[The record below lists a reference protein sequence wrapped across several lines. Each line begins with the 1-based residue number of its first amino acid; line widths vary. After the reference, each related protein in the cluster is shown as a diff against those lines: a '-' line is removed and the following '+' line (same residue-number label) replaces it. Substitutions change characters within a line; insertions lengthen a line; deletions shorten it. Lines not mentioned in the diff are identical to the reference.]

1 MINFDLSEE
10 QLALQKT
17 VREFCAGEVA
27 PYIKEWDEKAHFERS
42 VFDKMA
48 ELGLLG
54 VCIPEQYGGAGF
66 DYISLGLVCE
76 ELEACDT
83 FLRVAMS
90 VHVGLN
96 SLSVYSWGTEEQ
108 KQKYLVPQAKGEK
121 IGTFG
126 LTEPNAGSD
135 VVGMRSYA
143 KRDGDDWI
151 LNGEKMWISLGDV
164 ADNFLFFC
172 WTDQEKQKARDHS
185 GISCFIVER
194 TMPGFSSGT
203 LHGKMGIKAGNTG
216 YFSLQDVRVPKE
228 NMLGREGEGFKIA
241 MFSLENG
248 RYTVASGATGVIRA
262 SRDASVAYAK
272 TREVQGQ
279 TISNFQLVKQKIAEM
294 QADYEMAHLLW
305 LKCGAL
311 KNAGKPSA
319 KAASLAKWQA
329 TIRSEKALLAIEVH
343 GANGYTNDYPVERYL
358 RNCRPRREGTRDIH
372 TPCRRRE
379 AVKKEKQPG
388 DTSAH
393 VPSRIEQTGSKP
405 NKRKRVSEGSDHFC
419 AYRLYVCAFCGISL
433 CMQGMDHRI
442 HRIKTQETTIQNPS
456 FMVNESS

>member
-1 MINFDLSEE
+1 VINFELSEE
-10 QLALQKT
+10 HIALQQT
-17 VREFCAGEVA
+17 VREFVRGEVA
-27 PYIKEWDEKAHFERS
+27 PYIKEWDEKSHFEPS
-42 VFDKMA
+42 VFRKMA
-48 ELGLLG
+48 ELGLMG

-66 DYISLGLVCE
+66 DYISLGIVCE
-76 ELEACDT
+76 ELEAMDT

-121 IGTFG
+121 LATFG

-143 KRDGDDWI
+143 RRDGDDWI

-164 ADNFLFFC
+164 ADHFLFFC
-172 WTDQEKQKARDHS
+172 WTDQEKQKVRDHS

-203 LHGKMGIKAGNTG
+203 LHGKLGIRAGNTG
-216 YFSLQDVRVPKE
+216 YFSLQDVRVSQA
-228 NMLGREGEGFKIA
+228 NMLGKEGEGFKIA

-262 SRDASVAYAK
+262 SRDASVAYAN

-279 TISNFQLVKQKIAEM
+279 KIGSFQLVKQKIANM
-294 QADYEMAHLLW
+294 QADYEMCNLLW
-305 LKCGAL
+305 MKTGWL
-311 KNAGKPSA
+311 KNEGKPSA

-329 TIRSEKALLAIEVH
+329 TVRSETAASMAIEVH

-358 RNCRPRREGTRDIH
+358 RNCKAAVIYEGTRDIH
-372 TPCRRRE
+372 TLMQ
-379 AVKKEKQPG
+379 ADWALGLKKEKAARVILPPYKAAESK
-388 DTSAH
+388 DASA
-393 VPSRIEQTGSKP
+393 
-405 NKRKRVSEGSDHFC
+405 
-419 AYRLYVCAFCGISL
+419 
-433 CMQGMDHRI
+433 
-442 HRIKTQETTIQNPS
+442 
-456 FMVNESS
+456 

>member
-1 MINFDLSEE
+1 MIDLELTE
-10 QLALQKT
+10 DHKALQQT
-17 VREFCAGEVA
+17 VREFVQRDVA
-27 PYIKEWDEKAHFERS
+27 PYIKEWDEKSFFEPK
-42 VFDKMA
+42 VFETMA
-48 ELGLLG
+48 ELGLMG

-76 ELEACDT
+76 ELEAMDT

-96 SLSVYSWGTEEQ
+96 SLSIYSWGTEEQ

-121 IGTFG
+121 TATFG

-151 LNGEKMWISLGDV
+151 LNGEKMWISLADV
-164 ADNFLFFC
+164 ADHFLFFC
-172 WTDQEKQKARDHS
+172 WTDLEKQKARDHS

-203 LHGKMGIKAGNTG
+203 IHGKMGIKAGNTG

-228 NMLGREGEGFKIA
+228 NMLGHEGEGFKIA

-262 SRDASVAYAK
+262 SRDASIEYAN
-272 TREVQGQ
+272 TREVQGRK
-279 TISNFQLVKQKIAEM
+279 IGSFQLVKQKIAEM
-294 QADYEMAHLLW
+294 EADYRMSHLLW
-305 LKCGAL
+305 LQAGYL
-311 KNAGKPSA
+311 KNMGLPSNR
-319 KAASLAKWQA
+319 AASLAKWQA
-329 TIRSEKALLAIEVH
+329 TVRSEKAASMAIELH

-358 RNCRPRREGTRDIH
+358 RNCKAAIIYEGTRDIH
-372 TPCRRRE
+372 TIMQ
-379 AVKKEKQPG
+379 ADWALGLKKEKTARVTLPKYEPG
-388 DTSAH
+388 
-393 VPSRIEQTGSKP
+393 K
-405 NKRKRVSEGSDHFC
+405 
-419 AYRLYVCAFCGISL
+419 
-433 CMQGMDHRI
+433 
-442 HRIKTQETTIQNPS
+442 
-456 FMVNESS
+456 

>member
-1 MINFDLSEE
+1 MIDFELTEE
-10 QLALQKT
+10 HLALQNT
-17 VREFCAGEVA
+17 VREFVAGEVA
-27 PYIKEWDEKAHFERS
+27 QYIKEWDEKSHFERS
-42 VFDKMA
+42 IFDKMA

-54 VCIPEQYGGAGF
+54 VCIPEHYGGAGF
-66 DYISLGLVCE
+66 DYISLGIVCE

-121 IGTFG
+121 IATFG

-135 VVGMRSYA
+135 VIGMRSSA

-164 ADNFLFFC
+164 ADHFLFFC
-172 WTDQEKQKARDHS
+172 WTDQEKQKVRDHS
-185 GISCFIVER
+185 GLSCFIVER
-194 TMPGFSSGT
+194 SMAGFSSGT
-203 LHGKMGIKAGNTG
+203 LHGKLGIRAGNTG
-216 YFSLQDVRVPKE
+216 YFSLQDVRVPQV
-228 NMLGREGEGFKIA
+228 NMLGNEGEGFKIA

-262 SRDASVAYAK
+262 SRDASVAYAN

-279 TISNFQLVKQKIAEM
+279 KIGNFQLVKQKIANME
-294 QADYEMAHLLW
+294 ADYQMSRLLW
-305 LKCGAL
+305 LKTGYL
-311 KNAGKPSA
+311 KNHGKPSA

-329 TIRSEKALLAIEVH
+329 TVRSEQAASMAIEIH

-358 RNCRPRREGTRDIH
+358 RNCKAAIIYEGTRDIH
-372 TPCRRRE
+372 TLMQ
-379 AVKKEKQPG
+379 ADWALGLKKEKAARVTLPPYQSAEAKG
-388 DTSAH
+388 TS
-393 VPSRIEQTGSKP
+393 S
-405 NKRKRVSEGSDHFC
+405 
-419 AYRLYVCAFCGISL
+419 
-433 CMQGMDHRI
+433 
-442 HRIKTQETTIQNPS
+442 
-456 FMVNESS
+456 

>member
-1 MINFDLSEE
+1 VIDLELTE
-10 QLALQKT
+10 DHKALRAT
-17 VREFCAGEVA
+17 VREFVQGEVA
-27 PYIKEWDEKAHFERS
+27 PYIKEWDEKS
-42 VFDKMA
+42 VFEPRIFEKMA

-96 SLSVYSWGTEEQ
+96 SLSIYSWGTEEQ

-121 IGTFG
+121 IATFG

-135 VVGMRSYA
+135 VIGMRSMA
-143 KRDGDDWI
+143 RSDGDDWI
-151 LNGEKMWISLGDV
+151 LNGEKMWISLADV

-172 WTDQEKQKARDHS
+172 WTDLEKQKARDHS
-185 GISCFIVER
+185 GMSCFIVER
-194 TMPGFSSGT
+194 SMPGFSSGT
-203 LHGKMGIKAGNTG
+203 IHGKMGIKAGNTG

-228 NMLGREGEGFKIA
+228 NMLGLEGEGFKIA

-248 RYTVASGATGVIRA
+248 RYTVASGATGVIKA
-262 SRDASVAYAK
+262 SRDASVAYAN

-279 TISNFQLVKQKIAEM
+279 KIANFQLVKQKIAEM
-294 QADYEMAHLLW
+294 EADYEMSHLLW
-305 LKCGAL
+305 LRAGFL
-311 KNAGKPSA
+311 KNMGLPSA

-329 TIRSEKALLAIEVH
+329 TTRSEKAASMAIEVH

-358 RNCRPRREGTRDIH
+358 RNCKAAVIYEGTRDIH
-372 TPCRRRE
+372 TLMQ
-379 AVKKEKQPG
+379 ADWALGLKKEKP
-388 DTSAH
+388 A
-393 VPSRIEQTGSKP
+393 
-405 NKRKRVSEGSDHFC
+405 RVTLP
-419 AYRLYVCAFCGISL
+419 AYQAEAKGTAS
-433 CMQGMDHRI
+433 
-442 HRIKTQETTIQNPS
+442 
-456 FMVNESS
+456 

>member
-1 MINFDLSEE
+1 MIDLEFTDDHK
-10 QLALQKT
+10 ALQAT
-17 VREFCAGEVA
+17 VREFVQGEVA
-27 PYIKEWDEKAHFERS
+27 PYIKDWDEKSFFEPS
-42 VFDKMA
+42 VFKTMA
-48 ELGLLG
+48 ELGLMG

-121 IGTFG
+121 IATFG

-135 VVGMRSYA
+135 VIGMRSYA
-143 KRDGDDWI
+143 TRDGDDWI
-151 LNGEKMWISLGDV
+151 LNGEKMWISLADV

-172 WTDQEKQKARDHS
+172 WTDPEKQKVRDHS

-203 LHGKMGIKAGNTG
+203 IHGKLGIKAGNTG
-216 YFSLQDVRVPKE
+216 YFSLQDVRVPAA
-228 NMLGREGEGFKIA
+228 NMLGTKAKAFKIA

-262 SRDASVAYAK
+262 SRDAAVAYAN

-279 TISNFQLVKQKIAEM
+279 TIGNFQLVKQKIANME
-294 QADYEMAHLLW
+294 ADYQMAHLLW
-305 LKCGAL
+305 LKCGYL
-311 KNAGKPSA
+311 KNMGLPSA
-319 KAASLAKWQA
+319 KAASMAKWQA
-329 TIRSEKALLAIEVH
+329 TVRSETAASMAIEIH

-358 RNCRPRREGTRDIH
+358 RNCKAAVIYEGTRDIH
-372 TPCRRRE
+372 TLMQ
-379 AVKKEKQPG
+379 ADWALGMKKERAARVVLPPYAA
-388 DTSAH
+388 SA
-393 VPSRIEQTGSKP
+393 S
-405 NKRKRVSEGSDHFC
+405 
-419 AYRLYVCAFCGISL
+419 A
-433 CMQGMDHRI
+433 
-442 HRIKTQETTIQNPS
+442 
-456 FMVNESS
+456 

>member
-1 MINFDLSEE
+1 MIDFELSEE
-10 QLALQKT
+10 HLALQKT
-17 VREFCAGEVA
+17 VREFCQNEVA

-42 VFDKMA
+42 ILDKMA
-48 ELGLLG
+48 ALGLLG

-76 ELEACDT
+76 ELETCDT
-83 FLRVAMS
+83 FLRVIMS

-96 SLSVYSWGTEEQ
+96 SMSVFSWGTEEQ
-108 KQKYLVPQAKGEK
+108 KQKYLVPQAQGTKRA
-121 IGTFG
+121 TFG

-135 VVGMRSYA
+135 VVGLRSTA

-164 ADNFLFFC
+164 ADHFLFFC
-172 WTDQEKQKARDHS
+172 WTDQEKQKARDHT

-194 TMPGFSSGT
+194 GMPGFSSGT
-203 LHGKMGIKAGNTG
+203 LHGKLGIKAGNTG

-228 NMLGREGEGFKIA
+228 NMLGQEGEGFKIA

-262 SRDASVAYAK
+262 ARDASVAYAN

-279 TISNFQLVKQKIAEM
+279 TIGNYQLVKQKIAEM
-294 QADYEMAHLLW
+294 EADYQMSHLLW
-305 LKCGAL
+305 LKTGYL
-311 KNAGKPSA
+311 KNVGLPSA

-329 TIRSEKALLAIEVH
+329 TTRSETAASMAIEIH

-358 RNCRPRREGTRDIH
+358 RNCKAAVIYEGTRDIH
-372 TPCRRRE
+372 TLMQADWALGMKR
-379 AVKKEKQPG
+379 EKQARVVLPPYQ
-388 DTSAH
+388 SAKAA
-393 VPSRIEQTGSKP
+393 S
-405 NKRKRVSEGSDHFC
+405 
-419 AYRLYVCAFCGISL
+419 
-433 CMQGMDHRI
+433 
-442 HRIKTQETTIQNPS
+442 
-456 FMVNESS
+456 

>member
-1 MINFDLSEE
+1 MIDFQLSEE
-10 QLALQKT
+10 HIALQNT

-27 PYIKEWDEKAHFERS
+27 PYIKEWDEKSHFERS

-48 ELGLLG
+48 DLGLLG
-54 VCIPEQYGGAGF
+54 VCIPEHYGGAGF

-96 SLSVYSWGTEEQ
+96 SLSVFSWGTENQ

-121 IGTFG
+121 IATFG

-143 KRDGDDWI
+143 KRDGDDWV
-151 LNGEKMWISLGDV
+151 LNGEKMWISLADV
-164 ADNFLFFC
+164 ADHFLFFC
-172 WTDQEKQKARDHS
+172 WTDQEKQKVRDHS
-185 GISCFIVER
+185 GLSCFIVER

-203 LHGKMGIKAGNTG
+203 LHGKLGIKAGNTG

-228 NMLGREGEGFKIA
+228 NMLGAEGEGFKIA

-262 SRDASVAYAK
+262 SRDASVAYAN

-279 TISNFQLVKQKIAEM
+279 KIGNFQLVKQKIANME
-294 QADYEMAHLLW
+294 ADYQMAHLLW
-305 LKCGAL
+305 LRCGYL
-311 KNAGKPSA
+311 KNEGLPSA
-319 KAASLAKWQA
+319 KAASMAKWQA
-329 TIRSEKALLAIEVH
+329 TVRSETAASMAIEVH

-358 RNCRPRREGTRDIH
+358 RNCKAAVIYEGTRDIH
-372 TPCRRRE
+372 TLMQ
-379 AVKKEKQPG
+379 ADWALGLKKEKAARVMLPRY
-388 DTSAH
+388 TSNDA
-393 VPSRIEQTGSKP
+393 
-405 NKRKRVSEGSDHFC
+405 
-419 AYRLYVCAFCGISL
+419 
-433 CMQGMDHRI
+433 
-442 HRIKTQETTIQNPS
+442 KTTSN
-456 FMVNESS
+456 

>member
-1 MINFDLSEE
+1 MINCLVVVLADFIIPQFLREETITVIDLSLSEE
-10 QLALQKT
+10 HIALQQT
-17 VREFCAGEVA
+17 VREFCQGEVA
-27 PYIKEWDEKAHFERS
+27 PHIKEWDEKQQFDPS

-48 ELGLLG
+48 ELGLMG

-66 DYISLGLVCE
+66 DYVSLGLVCE

-121 IGTFG
+121 LATFG

-135 VVGMRSYA
+135 VIGMKSNAR
-143 KRDGDDWI
+143 RDGDDWI
-151 LNGEKMWISLGDV
+151 LNGEKMWISLADV
-164 ADNFLFFC
+164 ADHFLFFC
-172 WTDQEKQKARDHS
+172 WTDEEKCKDRDHS
-185 GISCFIVER
+185 GMSCFIVER

-203 LHGKMGIKAGNTG
+203 IHGKLGIRAGNTG
-216 YFSLQDVRVPKE
+216 YFSLQDVRVPQA
-228 NMLGREGEGFKIA
+228 NMLGQEGEGFKIA

-262 SRDASVAYAK
+262 SRDASVAYAN

-279 TISNFQLVKQKIAEM
+279 KIANFQLVKQKIAEM
-294 QADYEMAHLLW
+294 EADYQMTHLLW
-305 LKCGAL
+305 LQAGYL
-311 KNAGKPSA
+311 KNNGLPSA

-329 TIRSEKALLAIEVH
+329 TTRSEKAASMAIEVH

-358 RNCRPRREGTRDIH
+358 RNCKAAIIYEGTRDIH
-372 TPCRRRE
+372 TLMQADWALGLKRE
-379 AVKKEKQPG
+379 KAARVVLPPYQPTAKAAG
-388 DTSAH
+388 
-393 VPSRIEQTGSKP
+393 
-405 NKRKRVSEGSDHFC
+405 
-419 AYRLYVCAFCGISL
+419 
-433 CMQGMDHRI
+433 
-442 HRIKTQETTIQNPS
+442 
-456 FMVNESS
+456 

>member
-1 MINFDLSEE
+1 MIDFELSEE
-10 QLALQKT
+10 HIALQNT

-27 PYIKEWDEKAHFERS
+27 PHIKEWDEKAYFERS

-48 ELGLLG
+48 DLGLLG

-121 IGTFG
+121 IATFG

-143 KRDGDDWI
+143 RRDGDDWI
-151 LNGEKMWISLGDV
+151 LNGEKMWISLADV
-164 ADNFLFFC
+164 ADHFLFFC

-194 TMPGFSSGT
+194 AMPGFSSGT
-203 LHGKMGIKAGNTG
+203 LHGKLGIKAGNTG
-216 YFSLQDVRVPKE
+216 YFSLQDVRVPHA
-228 NMLGREGEGFKIA
+228 NMLGQEGEGFKIA

-262 SRDASVAYAK
+262 SRDASAAYAN

-279 TISNFQLVKQKIAEM
+279 KIGNFQLVKQKIAEM
-294 QADYEMAHLLW
+294 EADFQMSHLLW
-305 LKCGAL
+305 LKCGWL
-311 KNAGKPSA
+311 KNQGLPSA

-329 TIRSEKALLAIEVH
+329 TTRSEKAASMAIEVH

-358 RNCRPRREGTRDIH
+358 RNCKAAVIYEGTRDIH
-372 TPCRRRE
+372 TIMQ
-379 AVKKEKQPG
+379 ADWALGLKKEKAARVILPPYQP
-388 DTSAH
+388 
-393 VPSRIEQTGSKP
+393 
-405 NKRKRVSEGSDHFC
+405 
-419 AYRLYVCAFCGISL
+419 
-433 CMQGMDHRI
+433 
-442 HRIKTQETTIQNPS
+442 
-456 FMVNESS
+456 NEAKGTAS

>member
-1 MINFDLSEE
+1 MIELELTEDHK
-10 QLALQKT
+10 ALQAT
-17 VREFCAGEVA
+17 VREFVERDVA
-27 PYIKEWDEKAHFERS
+27 PYIKEWDEKSYFEPNI
-42 VFDKMA
+42 FKTMA

-96 SLSVYSWGTEEQ
+96 SLSVYSWGTEDQ

-121 IGTFG
+121 LATFG

-135 VVGMRSYA
+135 VIGARSTA
-143 KRDGDDWI
+143 RRDGDDWV
-151 LNGEKMWISLGDV
+151 LNGEKMWISLADV

-172 WTDQEKQKARDHS
+172 WTDPEKQKVRDHT
-185 GISCFIVER
+185 GMSCFIVER
-194 TMPGFSSGT
+194 GMPGFSSGT
-203 LHGKMGIKAGNTG
+203 IHGKMGIRAGNTG

-228 NMLGREGEGFKIA
+228 NMLGQEGEGFKIA

-262 SRDASVAYAK
+262 SRDAAIAYAN

-279 TISNFQLVKQKIAEM
+279 KIANFQLVKQKIAEM
-294 QADYEMAHLLW
+294 EADYEMCHLLW
-305 LKCGAL
+305 AKAGYL
-311 KNAGKPSA
+311 KNMGKPSA
-319 KAASLAKWQA
+319 RAASLAKWQA
-329 TIRSEKALLAIEVH
+329 TTRSEKAASMAIEVH

-358 RNCRPRREGTRDIH
+358 RNCKAAVIYEGTRDIH
-372 TPCRRRE
+372 TLMQ
-379 AVKKEKQPG
+379 ADWALGLKKEKP
-388 DTSAH
+388 A
-393 VPSRIEQTGSKP
+393 
-405 NKRKRVSEGSDHFC
+405 RVALP
-419 AYRLYVCAFCGISL
+419 AYQAEAKAAR
-433 CMQGMDHRI
+433 
-442 HRIKTQETTIQNPS
+442 
-456 FMVNESS
+456 